1 MSYDPS
7 IPPPPGG
14 TPPPGQPLPGQPT
27 PPPGQATPPP
37 PGGYPPAGFPPQGNA
52 TPPGGGG
59 GKKTGLIIGA
69 VVLALLLIGG
79 AVTAVLLLTGG
90 DDDDD
95 PKPKPTNTATE
106 DPDDEPTDDPDDEEV
121 DLDDG
126 PWVDTVEDFTTA
138 YYDGDCLALLELAP
152 GNWSDEASCLAEI
165 APGEFELQDYD
176 IETTDLDDEQDPAE
190 ATVDIDYTVV
200 QIATDQAQT
209 YVTTFTVEDV
219 DGDWVV
225 TDFQTD

>member
-14 TPPPGQPLPGQPT
+14 NPPAGQPPVGQPT

-37 PGGYPPAGFPPQGNA
+37 PGGYPPGGFPPQGHG

-59 GKKTGLIIGA
+59 KKKTGLIIGA

-90 DDDDD
+90 DDDDPD
-95 PKPKPTNTATE
+95 PKPTNTASE
-106 DPDDEPTDDPDDEEV
+106 DPDEEPTDDTDDEDV

-126 PWVDTVEDFTTA
+126 PWVDTVEDFTTS
-138 YYDGDCLALLELAP
+138 YYDGDCAALLELAP
-152 GNWSDEASCLAEI
+152 DNWPDEASCLAEI

-190 ATVDIDYTVV
+190 ATVEIDYTII

-209 YVTTFTVEDV
+209 YLTTFTVEDV

-225 TDFQTD
+225 TNFQTD

>member
-27 PPPGQATPPP
+27 PPP
-37 PGGYPPAGFPPQGNA
+37 PGGHPPAGFPPQGHG

-90 DDDDD
+90 DDDDPD
-95 PKPKPTNTATE
+95 PKPTNTASE
-106 DPDDEPTDDPDDEEV
+106 DPDDEPTDDSDDEEV

-126 PWVDTVEDFTTA
+126 PWVDTVEDFTTS
-138 YYDGDCLALLELAP
+138 YYDGDCAALLELAP
-152 GNWSDEASCLAEI
+152 DNWDDEAACLAEI
-165 APGEFELQDYD
+165 LPGQVELLDYD

-190 ATVDIDYTVV
+190 ATVDIDYTIVE
-200 QIATDQAQT
+200 IATDQAQT
-209 YVTTFTVEDV
+209 YLTTFTVEDV

-225 TDFQTD
+225 TDFQTGD

>member
-14 TPPPGQPLPGQPT
+14 TPPPGQPLPGQPL
-27 PPPGQATPPP
+27 PPSGPATPPP

-79 AVTAVLLLTGG
+79 AVAAVLLLTGG
-90 DDDDD
+90 DDDD

-138 YYDGDCLALLELAP
+138 YYDGDCLELLELAP

-165 APGEFELQDYD
+165 MPGEFELDDYD

-190 ATVDIDYTVV
+190 ATVEIDYTIIQVG
-200 QIATDQAQT
+200 TDQAQT